1 MGAGVLQRH
10 VGVGHAV
17 VVVGGL
23 RRADF
28 LLRGEQGGVALHHE
42 IGGTLA
48 GLRHVLRHLAHA
60 PLRRDVVLAHVFMQ
74 VAVEER
80 KQRRLARAV
89 ASHQT
94 HFFAWV
100 QGDGG
105 AVEQHFGAAAQRD
118 VFQGDHRWRSVR
130 VACGWGADS
139 GQQHP
144 AQARPHALAAKG
156 GSVRAWQG
164 VSRRP

>member
-28 LLRGEQGGVALHHE
+28 LLGGEQGGIALHHE

-74 VAVEER
+74 VAVKQR

-89 ASHQT
+89 APYQA
-94 HFFAWV
+94 HFFAGV

-105 AVEQHFGAAAQRD
+105 AFEQHFGAAAQRD
-118 VFQGDHRWRSVR
+118 VFQGNHRWGSVR
-130 VACGWGADS
+130 VAFG
-139 GQQHP
+139 
-144 AQARPHALAAKG
+144 
-156 GSVRAWQG
+156 
-164 VSRRP
+164 